1 MSVAGEYNKVDK
13 KRIALVVNTLSSG
26 GAEHVAANLSR
37 ALSDRFEVDLILN
50 DDVNISYPYSG
61 NIISVGMPAGSD
73 RMSAKYQMTA
83 LVKRT
88 SLLKRLKRRR
98 QYAATI
104 SFSDNTNLSNVLS
117 RSSHG
122 LTIIS
127 LRNSL
132 EGRERSGGRSAYPR
146 RLILRICCALADKTV
161 SCSEE
166 IDDAI
171 RVRNLKN
178 SDRLA
183 VIYNGVDLQSIRSIE
198 EPEERTEIRGRAGD
212 GLSVVMAGR
221 MTEQK
226 AQWHMLYALRELRAR
241 GIRPH
246 LTILG
251 DGPLRKDLEKLC
263 CLLGIDD
270 QVSMPGW
277 VHDPYRYFKAA
288 DAVVCTSAYEGFCNV
303 ILEAMACG
311 APCISTDHKTGARE
325 ILAPGTDWKKKTTD
339 HAEYAEYGILVPVC
353 GGDQSDLISNTYN
366 GSARKILKGEI
377 ILADALQELLTN
389 SELAERYVKAGM
401 KRAQELSLE
410 AAADKW
416 AALLQ

>member
-1 MSVAGEYNKVDK
+1 MRVAGEYNKVDK

-146 RLILRICCALADKTV
+146 RLILRICSHIK
-161 SCSEE
+161 
-166 IDDAI
+166 
-171 RVRNLKN
+171 
-178 SDRLA
+178 
-183 VIYNGVDLQSIRSIE
+183 Q
-198 EPEERTEIRGRAGD
+198 
-212 GLSVVMAGR
+212 
-221 MTEQK
+221 
-226 AQWHMLYALRELRAR
+226 
-241 GIRPH
+241 
-246 LTILG
+246 
-251 DGPLRKDLEKLC
+251 
-263 CLLGIDD
+263 
-270 QVSMPGW
+270 
-277 VHDPYRYFKAA
+277 
-288 DAVVCTSAYEGFCNV
+288 
-303 ILEAMACG
+303 
-311 APCISTDHKTGARE
+311 
-325 ILAPGTDWKKKTTD
+325 
-339 HAEYAEYGILVPVC
+339 
-353 GGDQSDLISNTYN
+353 
-366 GSARKILKGEI
+366 
-377 ILADALQELLTN
+377 
-389 SELAERYVKAGM
+389 
-401 KRAQELSLE
+401 
-410 AAADKW
+410 
-416 AALLQ
+416 